1 MSIRFTPERWARV
14 KEAYARWWAG
24 DLQRPIV
31 GVELYGANPDRPQPD
46 IPLLS
51 QETCTDLSYTPEQ
64 WIDRIDW
71 ELSRRVYLGDA
82 FPYFNMDCFGPGVAA
97 AFLGA
102 RLDNS
107 SGRVWFFPQAELPIQ
122 EIHFTYDA
130 DNPWLRRVKAIY
142 QAGVERWQ
150 GQVLIGMTDLGG
162 NLDILS
168 TFRPSEKLLMDLYD
182 SPDEVLRLLDEAH
195 AMWHRFFDEI
205 NAIIGPVTPGYSD
218 WGAMYSD
225 RPMYM
230 LQCDF
235 SYMISPRMFKQ
246 FALPELAATCRRLP
260 RSFYHLD
267 GVGEIPHLDH
277 LLAIPELD
285 GIQWIPGDGKP
296 DCAHW
301 PELYQ
306 RVHAGGKKIQIAYGG
321 FEALRAVVEQIGSTH
336 GVQMKTMYFPVEDE
350 QAVRRELA
358 GYGIED

>member
-1 MSIRFTPERWARV
+1 MSIRFTPDRWARV
-14 KEAYARWWAG
+14 KDAYARWWAG

-31 GVELYGANPDRPQPD
+31 GVELYGADPGRPQPD

-107 SGRVWFFPQAELPIQ
+107 SGRVWFFPQAELPIE

-130 DNPWLRRVKAIY
+130 DNPWLRLVKAIY

-150 GQVLIGMTDLGG
+150 GRVLIGMTDLGG

-195 AMWHRFFDEI
+195 EMWHRFFNEI
-205 NAIIGPVTPGYSD
+205 NAIIGPVTP
-218 WGAMYSD
+218 
-225 RPMYM
+225 
-230 LQCDF
+230 
-235 SYMISPRMFKQ
+235 
-246 FALPELAATCRRLP
+246 
-260 RSFYHLD
+260 
-267 GVGEIPHLDH
+267 
-277 LLAIPELD
+277 
-285 GIQWIPGDGKP
+285 
-296 DCAHW
+296 
-301 PELYQ
+301 
-306 RVHAGGKKIQIAYGG
+306 
-321 FEALRAVVEQIGSTH
+321 
-336 GVQMKTMYFPVEDE
+336 
-350 QAVRRELA
+350 
-358 GYGIED
+358 